1 MDTISLMFGG
11 NTVTLTPDSSGRYN
25 LNTIHEVVG
34 KKVGDK
40 PSNFIRLN
48 TTKLLVSQLQK
59 TESHEVVKTTRGRT
73 NGGTWAERKV
83 VFAYASWISAQ
94 FHEIVLEA
102 FGEAVDGNGDGAV
115 AVARTAARSDG
126 VAARKTFASQLGRHG
141 ATRGDYRNMSDII
154 NLTVLGKAS
163 STLKL
168 ELGISRSGSLRDKLP
183 EVDLL
188 RLAVAESLAAVT
200 LSLNTD
206 KRHGT
211 MRSAVYEASE
221 KFKSLGI

>member
-1 MDTISLMFGG
+1 MNTISLMFGG
-11 NTVTLTPDSSGRYN
+11 NTVTLTADDKGRYN

-40 PSNFIRLN
+40 PSNFMRLN
-48 TTKLLVSQLQK
+48 TTQQLVSQLQQ
-59 TESHEVVKTTRGRT
+59 TESHEVVKSVRGRT
-73 NGGTWAERKV
+73 NGGTWAERAV

-94 FHEIVLEA
+94 FHQVVLEA
-102 FGEAVDGNGDGAV
+102 FGEAVDGNGEGAV
-115 AVARTAARSDG
+115 SVARTAARTDG
-126 VAARKTFASQLGRHG
+126 VAVRKVFASQLGRHG
-141 ATRGDYRNMSDII
+141 ATRGDYRSMTDII
-154 NLTVLGKAS
+154 NIAVLGKAS

-168 ELGISRSGSLRDKLP
+168 ELGLSRSASLRDALP
-183 EVDLL
+183 ENDLL
-188 RLAVAESLAAVT
+188 RLAVAESLASLT

-211 MRSAVYEASE
+211 MRTAVYEASE